1 MIIVSLI
8 AHLSCTLGDLGNGIF
23 VKLIM
28 GVGSAAIVFIYL
40 VDFAWSIGEEYINRR
55 QQMNNIALELIL
67 VGQFALIGIVW
78 FFLLK

>member
-8 AHLSCTLGDLGNGIF
+8 VHLSCTLGDLGDGIF

-28 GVGSAAIVFIYL
+28 GVGSAAIVFVYL
-40 VDFAWSIGEEYINRR
+40 VDFAWSIGEEIINKK
-55 QQMNNIALELIL
+55 QNMNNIALELIL
-67 VGQFALIGIVW
+67 LGQFVFIGIVW